1 MDEELEKEF
10 EEMFA
15 ASAEGDTEHEDMEY
29 YDFMDAPETIN
40 PDALEAM
47 I

>member
-15 ASAEGDTEHEDMEY
+15 ASADDDTDHEGMEY
-29 YDFMDAPETIN
+29 YDFSDAPETIH